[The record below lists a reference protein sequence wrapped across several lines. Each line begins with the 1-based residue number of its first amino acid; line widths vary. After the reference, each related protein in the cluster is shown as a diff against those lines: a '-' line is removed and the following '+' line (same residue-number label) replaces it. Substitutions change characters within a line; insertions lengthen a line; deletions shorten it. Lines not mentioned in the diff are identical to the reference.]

1 MKLYKVT
8 CRGMTT
14 DCMGTQT
21 AHGIAYV
28 VAENPDEA
36 YRKVRERLDGR
47 NLGFPK
53 DRELDKIELI
63 AAEGDYP
70 MCGMTLYV

>member
-1 MKLYKVT
+1 
-8 CRGMTT
+8 MTT

-21 AHGIAYV
+21 AHGLAYV

-63 AAEGDYP
+63 AAEGEYP